1 MKRLIA
7 SLGICSPPFPTCLF
21 WQVAVNK
28 WDLLIISGTSLEVQ
42 MKISCLPQISY
53 LQYCELKRPVSP
65 LRKLSWHQR
74 KAFFLANYGT
84 ERHEAITLRLVPVQ
98 KKKKKILGMTGVGCT
113 IVFYKLCLTM
123 PCTGLLE
130 CWRGAAL
137 ALLALALY
145 PSVFPLFSS
154 PQILLYYTR
163 PTLGTGGCSH
173 MLWTA
178 CLCIPHTANWE

>member
-1 MKRLIA
+1 M
-7 SLGICSPPFPTCLF
+7 SSSNQLF
-21 WQVAVNK
+21 AVLWVETACQSTTETFLAPK
-28 WDLLIISGTSLEVQ
+28 KS
-42 MKISCLPQISY
+42 
-53 LQYCELKRPVSP
+53 
-65 LRKLSWHQR
+65 
-74 KAFFLANYGT
+74 FFLGKLWH
-84 ERHEAITLRLVPVQ
+84 REAWSYYFKVGSCPK

-113 IVFYKLCLTM
+113 IAFYKLCLTM